1 MTYDGDS
8 LNQKYNNLAKA
19 INKNKQRILWKSNFV
34 LGKLWHRFKAR
45 KSIVTRTADKQN
57 ITV

>member
-19 INKNKQRILWKSNFV
+19 INRVNKVLWKISFV
-34 LGKLWHRFKAR
+34 LG
-45 KSIVTRTADKQN
+45 
-57 ITV
+57 